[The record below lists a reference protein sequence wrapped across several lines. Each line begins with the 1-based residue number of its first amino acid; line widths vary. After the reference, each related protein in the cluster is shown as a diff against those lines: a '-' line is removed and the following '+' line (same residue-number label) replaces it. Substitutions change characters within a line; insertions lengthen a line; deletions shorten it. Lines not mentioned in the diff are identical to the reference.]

1 MFINCS
7 SRFFAPIFQKK
18 KFIYFYLYVQTP
30 ANIRWRGS
38 AMLRAPM
45 EAQLAPDRRW
55 LRTLRAEEKVAQRIK
70 DTKMP
75 SEKLTVSQRAFSCLS
90 L

>member
-1 MFINCS
+1 
-7 SRFFAPIFQKK
+7 
-18 KFIYFYLYVQTP
+18 
-30 ANIRWRGS
+30 
-38 AMLRAPM
+38 M
-45 EAQLAPDRRW
+45 ETQLAADRRR
-55 LRTLRAEEKVAQRIK
+55 LRPLRAEEKVAQRIK